1 MKLTTLFL
9 LALTGLGF
17 AESTRVYIGTG
28 ADGIYTTMLNLETG
42 SDDGKLKKIHETI
55 TAQQPDEATLKILKE
70 GLASFKQSK
79 DEQFAWT
86 MIVHTLLNQDSFKNK
101 E

>member
-1 MKLTTLFL
+1 M
-9 LALTGLGF
+9 
-17 AESTRVYIGTG
+17 
-28 ADGIYTTMLNLETG
+28 NETEYFNAAAHKAKEVISWSG
-42 SDDGKLKKIHETI
+42 SDDEKLKKIYETI
-55 TAQQPDEATLKILKE
+55 TAQQPDGATLKILKE